1 MLSKAEIKAKLKAW
15 RDQARTAYINRF
27 HAFTPA
33 DLVAAIRLLGVRP
46 GDSLI
51 AHTSFAEFAG
61 FQGGIGEAI
70 QALQAAVT
78 EQGTLLIP
86 TLPFSGSAYEYA
98 KSGAITDMKRTPSRM
113 GFITEIFRRGPGVVR
128 SIHPTHPIAAWGAQA
143 AELTAGHYAAE
154 TPCGRNS
161 PFHRLLEANGKIL
174 LAGVDVRAMTFFHYL
189 EEHLEPQMPF
199 SPFTKEWFDL
209 QTRGIDGQLYPTRT
223 RLYAP
228 EFSAKR
234 DVQLMIPAL
243 RDAGAWHEAKVGRL
257 NLIVLA
263 ARDVVTVGES
273 LSRQGKYAYH
283 S

>member
-1 MLSKAEIKAKLKAW
+1 MLNRAEIKAKLKAW

-33 DLVAAIRLLGVRP
+33 DLVAALQSLGVQP
-46 GDSLI
+46 GDALI

-70 QALQAAVT
+70 RALQAAVT

-86 TLPFSGSAYEYA
+86 TLPFSGSALEYA
-98 KSGAITDMKRTPSRM
+98 KSGAITDVKRTPSRM
-113 GFITEIFRRGPGVVR
+113 GFITEIFRRGPGVIR

-143 AELTAGHYAAE
+143 AELTADHHTAE

-161 PFHRLLEANGKIL
+161 PFHRLLEMNGKIL

-199 SPFTKEWFDL
+199 SPFTKEWFEL
-209 QTRGIDGQLYPTRT
+209 QTRGVDGQLYSTRT

-234 DVQLMIPAL
+234 DVRLMIPVL
-243 RDAGAWHEAKVGRL
+243 RAANAWHEAKAGRL
-257 NLIVLA
+257 NLIVLS
-263 ARDVVTVGES
+263 ARDVVSTGE
-273 LSRQGKYAYH
+273 LMARQGSYCYL